1 MDNSLLEMAKN
12 GDKGVFSKI
21 ITEKYIKYLYT
32 TALKKV
38 SNEDDAME
46 VVQDTLVE
54 ILSNIEQLNSV
65 EKFGAWVNTIMRNR
79 VYYTYKERD
88 REVYS
93 IELENDDI
101 ENKEFLSELEDLDV
115 NIDLSNLI
123 SDFNYIER
131 QIILMYLRRYTA
143 KEIAE
148 ELGLNE
154 NTVRTQIMRLKAKI
168 RGRYKRGVE

>member
-21 ITEKYIKYLYT
+21 ITEKYIKYLYA

-101 ENKEFLSELEDLDV
+101 ENKEFLSELE
-115 NIDLSNLI
+115 
-123 SDFNYIER
+123 E
-131 QIILMYLRRYTA
+131 
-143 KEIAE
+143 
-148 ELGLNE
+148 
-154 NTVRTQIMRLKAKI
+154 
-168 RGRYKRGVE
+168 